1 MHNSLKAHI
10 TILWA
15 VLCVITL
22 PISAFAKSWLT
33 AQTVQLQTLDKI
45 TARIQTI
52 TVNIGQPVKLGTLE
66 ILLSHCAYNPPEEP
80 PEHAAF
86 LTITD
91 RGYQQQSPA
100 QARQVFSGWMFASS
114 PALSGLEHPVYDV
127 TVLACVAE

>member
-1 MHNSLKAHI
+1 MRNSWH
-10 TILWA
+10 A
-15 VLCVITL
+15 VIFVLFAGLIVIAMPVTG
-22 PISAFAKSWLT
+22 FAKSWLT

-52 TVNIGQPVKLGTLE
+52 TVNVNQPVRLGTLE
-66 ILLSHCAYNPPEEP
+66 ILLSHCAFNPPEEP

-91 RGYQQQSPA
+91 RGYQQQSPSP
-100 QARQVFSGWMFASS
+100 ARQVFSGWMFASS

-127 TVLACVAE
+127 TVLNCVAD